1 MGWCLMV
8 SFEGAIDGPTY
19 RFMLCKTSHIDQI
32 WPTLVYSNIQKGV
45 NRLHHHLYSGRVS
58 GGLL

>member
-1 MGWCLMV
+1 MV